1 MLQLKT
7 KLILCDKAGP
17 TQAICINTKKQSFAK
32 PITLNINK
40 HSVKY
45 KLSKKNVYLGICL
58 QNKNWLLTQEG
69 IIKKQHI
76 NSCLLLTKTFK
87 SITKKWNQFIFKEI
101 IQYAKQQSALLQII
115 ISFSKYLIL

>member
-7 KLILCDKAGP
+7 KLKLCDKSGP
-17 TQAICINTKKQSFAK
+17 AQAICINTKKQSFAQL
-32 PITLNINK
+32 ITLNISK

-58 QNKNWLLTQEG
+58 QNKNWLLTKEG

-76 NSCLLLTKTFK
+76 NSCLLMTKTYK
-87 SITKKWNQFIFKEI
+87 PITKKWNQFIFKEI
-101 IQYAKQQSALLQII
+101 IQYTKQQAALLQLVV
-115 ISFSKYLIL
+115 SFSKYLIL